1 MRKFYVRYI
10 YNQHSLAGPEY
21 GNIIITLD
29 EGEKANIETFSK
41 KLKDYMRII
50 SWSLIEE

>member
-1 MRKFYVRYI
+1 MRKFYVRYA
-10 YNQHSLAGPEY
+10 YNQYSSAGPEY
-21 GNIIITLD
+21 GNRIITLE
-29 EGEKANIETFSK
+29 EGEKANLETFSK